1 MKEEE
6 KKRPSRFLA
15 VLLSQKSIPHFH
27 MKEIF
32 RKPEQRVKMTNTN
45 NYKKLP
51 RSVVFLTAASGLVRV
66 WFVA

>member
-1 MKEEE
+1 M
-6 KKRPSRFLA
+6 A
-15 VLLSQKSIPHFH
+15 ALLSQKNIPHFH

-32 RKPEQRVKMTNTN
+32 SKPEQRVKMTNTN

-51 RSVVFLTAASGLVRV
+51 HSVVFLTAASGLVRV